1 MQPTR
6 RSYLATVGAAAAGST
21 AGCLGG
27 GGSASAL
34 PEGCDAGTLDAVSSL
49 PRPALGPEDAPV
61 TVDVF
66 EDYACPHCQTF
77 TQEVYPELRSTYI
90 DPGEVR
96 YRFFDFPIPVDETW
110 SWAAASAA
118 RAVQDRADAE
128 AFFAFAKGVYDSQG
142 RLSEAGHQV
151 VHDLANDLG
160 VDGCAV
166 AAAADQEPYRSVV
179 EADRQEGV
187 SREIPGTPAVYVDGE
202 ALDGYGWETVDSGIR
217 RALEADG

>member
-6 RSYLATVGAAAAGST
+6 RSYLAAVGAAAVGAT

-27 GGSASAL
+27 GTASAL
-34 PEGCDAGTLDAVSSL
+34 PEECDVGALDAVSSL
-49 PRPALGPEDAPV
+49 PRPALGPADAPV

-77 TQEVYPELRSTYI
+77 TREVYPQIRSTYI

-96 YRFFDFPIPVDETW
+96 YRFFDFPIPVDEAW
-110 SWAAASAA
+110 SWRAASAA

-128 AFFAFAKGVYDSQG
+128 TFFAFAEGVYENQG

-151 VHDLANDLG
+151 AHDLANDLG
-160 VDGCAV
+160 VDGCTV
-166 AAAADQEPYRSVV
+166 AAAADQEAYRSVV

-187 SREIPGTPAVYVDGE
+187 AREVPGTPAVYVNGRE
-202 ALDGYGWETVDSGIR
+202 LDGYGWETVDSGIR
-217 RALEADG
+217 SALEDAG

>member
-6 RSYLATVGAAAAGST
+6 RSYLAAVGAAAVGST

-27 GGSASAL
+27 SASAL
-34 PEGCDAGTLDAVSSL
+34 PDDCDVGSLESVSSL
-49 PRPALGPEDAPV
+49 PRPALGPADAPV

-66 EDYACPHCQTF
+66 EDYACPHCRTF
-77 TQEVYPELRSTYI
+77 TEEVYPEIRSTYV

-96 YRFFDFPIPVDETW
+96 YRFFDFPIPVDDEW
-110 SWAAASAA
+110 SWGAASAA

-128 AFFAFAKGVYDSQG
+128 AFFAFAEGVYANQD
-142 RLSEAGHQV
+142 RLSESGHQV

-166 AAAADQEPYRSVV
+166 AAAAEQEPYRSVV
-179 EADRQEGV
+179 EADRQAGV
-187 SREIPGTPAVYVDGE
+187 AREVPGTPAVFVNGRE
-202 ALDGYGWETVDSGIR
+202 LGGYGLETVDAAIR
-217 RALEADG
+217 DALGNGG